1 MKTRE
6 YENLTQKAKEIF
18 NYFDISYED
27 VDILYNPMA
36 IKVKR
41 SLDDKININEFAN
54 LLAHEIFPKKEKE
67 MEEKRQQ
74 ISFGKNEMDVIQTV
88 VDGYKTKQI
97 EEKDLNKLLKK
108 YKHEYTLAE
117 LSRKFNLST
126 SEIAQKN
133 YINNSKTYIVPMSL
147 LINMDLVIDL
157 EDEEDINNLLYS
169 IKESI
174 QNESLKINF
183 NENKLRKLQKEDR
196 IKNFVQ
202 KEPMFLDEL
211 GNYIEE
217 SE

>member
-133 YINNSKTYIVPMSL
+133 YIDNSKTYIVPMSL